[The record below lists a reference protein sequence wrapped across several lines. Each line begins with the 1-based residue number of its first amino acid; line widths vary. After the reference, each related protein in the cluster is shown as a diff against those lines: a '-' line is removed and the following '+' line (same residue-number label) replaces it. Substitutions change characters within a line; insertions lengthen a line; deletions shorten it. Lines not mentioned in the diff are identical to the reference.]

1 MSNIYAALELGTT
14 RTVLALGEMSQSGRL
29 KVAAH
34 AEIPSTGVRKSQI
47 LNIDQVS
54 HSIRSVLREIEKKQ
68 MATGSTVTIANAYLV
83 VSGQHVKA
91 EETQSSVTVS
101 GAKVTAEDVNA
112 VSEALHSV
120 ALPRDRELLE
130 LQEQA
135 YGLDALEGIS
145 SPKGMSGG
153 VLKLNAIQIHADR
166 NRINDARTAAANAHL
181 EITEPLF
188 AASCAGDE
196 VLGEREKQSGALVLD
211 FGGGS
216 TGFAAYCDG
225 YLAHAGVIGVGG
237 DHVTNDIA
245 QAFQTTQAQ
254 AEELKIS
261 AARAALSPDGGDERI
276 SLAGTTP
283 LMETRTVSRKALDI
297 VVNARLKE
305 LLGIIRENLEDA
317 DVLHRLRHGAVLTGA
332 GAAMN
337 GLDALVHRELGLS
350 PRLGTPLHVD
360 GFGQGAEAAS
370 FAAIAGALS
379 YAHRNDD
386 SKSLFQTIFGGFFK

>member
-1 MSNIYAALELGTT
+1 MSSIYAALELGTT
-14 RTVLALGEMSQSGRL
+14 RTVLALGEMSPSGRL

-68 MATGSTVTIANAYLV
+68 MKADNYVTIANAYLV

-91 EETQSSVTVS
+91 DAIQSSVTVS
-101 GAKVTAEDVNA
+101 GAKVTNDDVNA

-120 ALPRDRELLE
+120 ALARDRELLE

-166 NRINDARTAAANAHL
+166 NRLNDARTAAANAHL

-297 VVNARLKE
+297 VVNARMKE
-305 LLGIIRENLEDA
+305 LLGIIREHLEDA
-317 DVLHRLRHGAVLTGA
+317 DVLHRLRHGAVMVGA

-360 GFGQGAEAAS
+360 GFGQGVEAAS

-386 SKSLFQTIFGGFFK
+386 SKSFLQTIFGGFFK